1 MNLEP
6 NFWILDVFQLDCFSS
21 FIEAQELH
29 WGEATASQLRL
40 WCWYHY
46 LRPRKILASDW
57 LDPSESSGSDW
68 SHMRPTLRPCNP
80 QPRACCGGL
89 SLVSGS
95 PLHLRAP
102 RHREAVIP
110 RHGSHALRLR
120 EGHRPNPTVD
130 FSGSEER
137 ARDVDIMTWNWDGC
151 VGWRFWTFIS
161 IEKFLSLISSIA
173 VILLS
178 IVLSLGKQILGFLL
192 LHT

>member
-1 MNLEP
+1 
-6 NFWILDVFQLDCFSS
+6 
-21 FIEAQELH
+21 
-29 WGEATASQLRL
+29 
-40 WCWYHY
+40 
-46 LRPRKILASDW
+46 
-57 LDPSESSGSDW
+57 
-68 SHMRPTLRPCNP
+68 MRPTLRPCNP

-161 IEKFLSLISSIA
+161 IDKFLSLISSSRHA
-173 VILLS
+173 PEHCVITWKTDSWVFTLS
-178 IVLSLGKQILGFLL
+178 HVTLFHPYFPFWSEKII
-192 LHT
+192 